1 LYGRYKMDPNRLFSV
16 SFLFISKKRKRIMQP
31 SVLIGPGTKTLCP
44 QPQFPIGFC
53 EYWKFGSVKFRFF
66 FAFFLYSSSLVKD
79 PHFISFLIFYP
90 RIQEVASS

>member
-1 LYGRYKMDPNRLFSV
+1 
-16 SFLFISKKRKRIMQP
+16 MQP

-66 FAFFLYSSSLVKD
+66 FAFF
-79 PHFISFLIFYP
+79 FIFFFLSKGPTFYF
-90 RIQEVASS
+90 ILNFLS